1 MFLLMNWCTRIVILV
16 ESFANNKILLFTSK
30 IANRMK
36 LLASQISWFCM
47 LFQFPITCIHF

>member
-30 IANRMK
+30 MANGATNLDRNY
-36 LLASQISWFCM
+36 
-47 LFQFPITCIHF
+47 